1 MAQNTPARWIIAY
14 DIGHRKRWAPIY
26 KLLKKQGIPL
36 QYSVF
41 QIDAS
46 AAQLAALMAQ
56 LSQLIDHKA
65 DDIRAYRVPQSVCL
79 VLLGKSMLP
88 EGVWLTAET
97 PRKG

>member
-41 QIDAS
+41 QLDMSAS
-46 AAQLAALMAQ
+46 QLAALMAQ
-56 LSQLIDHKA
+56 LSQLIDPKA
-65 DDIRAYRVPQSVCL
+65 DDIRAYRVPQSESL
-79 VLLGKSMLP
+79 VLLGKSILP
-88 EGVWLTAET
+88 EGVWMTCDK
-97 PRKG
+97 PQKG

>member
-1 MAQNTPARWIIAY
+1 MAQNASVRWIIAY
-14 DIGHRKRWAPIY
+14 DIGHRKRWAPVY

-56 LSQLIDHKA
+56 IGQLIDPKA
-65 DDIRAYRVPQSVCL
+65 DDIRAYRVPQSESL
-79 VLLGKSMLP
+79 VLLGKSILP
-88 EGVWLTAET
+88 EDVWLTVNK